1 MMNLEAKKTDIIE
14 NILYKFCL
22 LIKTNIELLSF
33 YCNSQEIDT
42 KFKIKQLMI
51 KKNKEINIYN

>member
-1 MMNLEAKKTDIIE
+1 MKKLRVLSLSFASMMNLEAKKTDIIE

-33 YCNSQEIDT
+33 YCNSQEIDP
-42 KFKIKQLMI
+42 KLKIK
-51 KKNKEINIYN
+51 